1 MSTANELAL
10 KTVAYFSNSAE
21 AGMVAELLENNGIT
35 AVLQGGNFGGLEPL
49 LIPGG
54 FSEIRLAVA
63 ESAYEKARELYE
75 AFFSS
80 AATFDESELDLV
92 ENQPQQDE

>member
-1 MSTANELAL
+1 MNAADQLTL

-21 AGMVAELLENNGIT
+21 AGMVAELLENNGIA

-49 LIPGG
+49 LLPGG
-54 FSEIRLAVA
+54 FSEIRLAV
-63 ESAYEKARELYE
+63 EEHAYEKARELYE

-80 AATFDESELDLV
+80 AATFDESEMDLV
-92 ENQPQQDE
+92 ESQPQQDE

>member
-1 MSTANELAL
+1 MSTTDEIKL

-49 LIPGG
+49 LLPGG
-54 FSEIRLAVA
+54 YSEIRLCVA
-63 ESAYEKARELYE
+63 ASDYEQARSLYT

-80 AATFDESELDLV
+80 AATFDERDQDLI
-92 ENQPQQDE
+92 ESPALR

>member
-1 MSTANELAL
+1 MNPADEIKL

-21 AGMVAELLENNGIT
+21 AGMVAELLENNGIP

-49 LIPGG
+49 LLPGG
-54 FSEIRLAVA
+54 FSEIRLGVA
-63 ESAYEKARELYE
+63 ESDYEKARALYE

-80 AATFDESELDLV
+80 AATFDESELDLI
-92 ENQPQQDE
+92 ESQPDLNK

>member
-1 MSTANELAL
+1 MSELDETKL

-21 AGMVAELLENNGIT
+21 AGMVAELLKNNGINP
-35 AVLQGGNFGGLEPL
+35 VVQGGNFGGLEPL

-63 ESAYEKARELYE
+63 ETEYEKARDLYE

-80 AATFDESELDLV
+80 AATFDESELDLI
-92 ENQPQQDE
+92 ESLPYQDE